1 MTTDAALRNGHT
13 LGRQRPIEGRMVK
26 LNECPKAAFR
36 VLMDIPSSGTSVSM
50 QEEVKENCIQ
60 RLARIEGQV
69 RGVARMVGEGRYC
82 IDILTQ
88 IAAVQA
94 ALRKVESEILQNH
107 VNTCVEHAI
116 TSGNAEEQRR
126 KVAELME
133 VLNRSLG

>member
-1 MTTDAALRNGHT
+1 MLQGEQRRACLRPPGFGGWEHMLRGVLACVDGHT
-13 LGRQRPIEGRMVK
+13 LRWYKR
-26 LNECPKAAFR
+26 F
-36 VLMDIPSSGTSVSM
+36 M
-50 QEEVKENCIQ
+50 QQEMKEKRLQ

-69 RGVARMVGEGRYC
+69 RGIARMVGDDRYC

>member
-1 MTTDAALRNGHT
+1 
-13 LGRQRPIEGRMVK
+13 
-26 LNECPKAAFR
+26 
-36 VLMDIPSSGTSVSM
+36 M
-50 QEEVKENCIQ
+50 QEEVKENCLQ